1 MGDRKRADKTEKD
14 YRLRRNQ
21 PLHFGLIVC
30 CAAVFLEF
38 CDLIVAFS
46 VSNKTGRRWVRT
58 RY

>member
-1 MGDRKRADKTEKD
+1 MGDRKRADNTEKD

-30 CAAVFLEF
+30 CAPVFLEF

-46 VSNKTGRRWVRT
+46 VSNKTGRR
-58 RY
+58 